1 MTAIARTGERLLFRD
16 VRVFDG
22 VSADL
27 VHGDVLIEGGTIAA
41 VSDSPI
47 GDAPA
52 RDTVVLDGG
61 GRVLMPGMSD
71 AHVHLVGNAN
81 TYIDLLTGTQAH
93 IALNGVAEARN
104 MLMRGFTT
112 VRDMAGD
119 TASIKSAID
128 RGLFPGPRIY
138 PSQAAISQTSGHGD
152 FGNVYDTPTALG
164 GAPNRS
170 EEIGFMRIADGE
182 QRVLAAVREQLKRGA
197 SQIKL
202 MVGGGAAS
210 TYDPLYTVQ
219 FTAGELRAA
228 VDAATDY
235 GTYVATHVY
244 NVTGIRRAIDAGVKS
259 IEHGH
264 LADEATIALMAEADV
279 WLSMQPFAEDDHHFP
294 DPDRAEKNRRICE
307 GVADVYGW
315 AKKHGVNVAFGT
327 DLLLEPQSAARQS
340 DMAVRLAD
348 YYGNV
353 GALRMLTSGNA
364 RLFRLAGERDP
375 YRDAPFG
382 VIQAGAWADVLLVD
396 GNPLDDLALLAEPDK
411 YLSVIVK
418 NGEVVKNALQQ
429 SFSDASSGGGREH
442 R

>member
-1 MTAIARTGERLLFRD
+1 MAATGSGERLLFRD

-22 VSADL
+22 ESAAL
-27 VHGDVLIEGGTIAA
+27 VHGDVLIDGDRIEA
-41 VSDSPI
+41 VSESPI
-47 GDAPA
+47 GDAPG
-52 RDTVVLDGG
+52 RETVVIDGG

-81 TYIDLLTGTQAH
+81 SYLDLLTGSQAH

-104 MLMRGFTT
+104 MLSRGFTA

-119 TASIKSAID
+119 TASIKAAVD
-128 RGLFPGPRIY
+128 RGQFPGPRIY

-152 FGNVYDTPTALG
+152 FGFVYDTPTELG
-164 GAPNRS
+164 GVENRS
-170 EEIGFMRIADGE
+170 EAIGFMRIANGE
-182 QRVLAAVREQLKRGA
+182 PQVLAAVREQLKRGA

-210 TYDPLYTVQ
+210 MYDPLYTVQ

-244 NVTGIRRAIDAGVKS
+244 NVTGIRRAIEAGVTS

-264 LADEATIALMAEADV
+264 LADEDTIALMAERGV

-294 DPDRAEKNRRICE
+294 DSDRAAKNREICG
-307 GVADVYGW
+307 GVERVYGW
-315 AKKHGVNVAFGT
+315 AREHGVQVAFGT
-327 DLLLEPQSAARQS
+327 DLLLEPESAARQS
-340 DMAVRLAD
+340 AMAARLAD
-348 YYGNV
+348 YFSNV
-353 GALRMLTSGNA
+353 DALRMLTSGNA

-375 YRDAPFG
+375 YRDARFG
-382 VIQAGAWADVLLVD
+382 VIAPRAWADVLLVD
-396 GNPLDDLALLAEPDK
+396 GNPLDDLSLLADPAK
-411 YLSVIVK
+411 YLAVIVK
-418 NGEVVKNALQQ
+418 GGAVHKNAL
-429 SFSDASSGGGREH
+429 
-442 R
+442 

>member
-1 MTAIARTGERLLFRD
+1 MTTPPESKKRLLFRD

-22 VSADL
+22 VSAEL
-27 VHGDVLIEGGTIAA
+27 SNGDVLIDGNKVAA
-41 VSDSPI
+41 VSTSPV
-47 GDAPA
+47 GGEPG
-52 RDTVVLDGG
+52 RDTVVIDGG

-81 TYIDLLTGTQAH
+81 SYVDLLMGTEGH
-93 IALNGVAEARN
+93 ITLNGVAEAKN
-104 MLMRGFTT
+104 MLMRGFTA

-128 RGLFPGPRIY
+128 RGQFLGPRIY
-138 PSQAAISQTSGHGD
+138 PCQAAISQTSGHGD
-152 FGNVYDTPTALG
+152 FGNVYDTPSALG
-164 GAPNRS
+164 GTENRS
-170 EEIGFMRIADGE
+170 ETIGFMRIADGE
-182 QRVLAAVREQLKRGA
+182 ERVLAAVREQLRKGA

-219 FTAGELRAA
+219 FTDGELRAA

-264 LADEATIALMAEADV
+264 LSDEPTVALMAERDV
-279 WLSMQPFAEDDHHFP
+279 WLSMQPFAEEDHHYP
-294 DPDRAEKNRRICE
+294 DPDRAEKNRQICSGVDRI
-307 GVADVYGW
+307 YGW
-315 AKKHGVNVAFGT
+315 AKKYGVKVAFGT
-327 DLLLEPQSAARQS
+327 DLLLEPQFAKRQSQMAARLGDFYS
-340 DMAVRLAD
+340 
-348 YYGNV
+348 NV
-353 GALRMLTSGNA
+353 EALRMLTSGNA
-364 RLFRLAGERDP
+364 ELFRLAGERDP

-382 VIQAGAWADVLLVD
+382 VVAQGAWADLLLVE
-396 GNPLDDLALLAEPDK
+396 GNPLDDLSVLADPEK

-418 NGEVVKNALQQ
+418 NGEVVKNSL
-429 SFSDASSGGGREH
+429 
-442 R
+442 

>member
-1 MTAIARTGERLLFRD
+1 MAATGSGERLLFRD

-22 VSADL
+22 ESATL
-27 VHGDVLIEGGTIAA
+27 VHGDVLIDGDRIEA
-41 VSDSPI
+41 VSESPI
-47 GDAPA
+47 GDAPG
-52 RDTVVLDGG
+52 RETVVIDGG

-81 TYIDLLTGTQAH
+81 SYLDLLTGSQAH

-104 MLMRGFTT
+104 MLSRGFTA

-119 TASIKSAID
+119 TASIKAAVD
-128 RGLFPGPRIY
+128 RGQFPGPRIY

-152 FGNVYDTPTALG
+152 FGFVYDTPTELG
-164 GAPNRS
+164 GVENRS
-170 EEIGFMRIADGE
+170 EAIGFMRIANGE
-182 QRVLAAVREQLKRGA
+182 SQVLAAVREQLKRGA

-210 TYDPLYTVQ
+210 MYDPLYTVQ

-244 NVTGIRRAIDAGVKS
+244 NVTGIRRAIEAGVTS

-264 LADEATIALMAEADV
+264 LADEDTIALMAERGV

-294 DPDRAEKNRRICE
+294 DPGRAEKNREICG
-307 GVADVYGW
+307 GVERVYGW
-315 AKKHGVNVAFGT
+315 AREHGVQVAFGT
-327 DLLLEPQSAARQS
+327 DLLLEPEFAARQS
-340 DMAVRLAD
+340 AMAARLAD
-348 YYGNV
+348 YFDNV
-353 GALRMLTSGNA
+353 DALRMLTSGNA
-364 RLFRLAGERDP
+364 RLFRMAGERDP

-382 VIQAGAWADVLLVD
+382 VIAPGAWADVLLVD
-396 GNPLDDLALLAEPDK
+396 GNPLDDLSLIADPAK
-411 YLSVIVK
+411 YLAVIVK
-418 NGEVVKNALQQ
+418 GGVVHKNVL
-429 SFSDASSGGGREH
+429 
-442 R
+442 